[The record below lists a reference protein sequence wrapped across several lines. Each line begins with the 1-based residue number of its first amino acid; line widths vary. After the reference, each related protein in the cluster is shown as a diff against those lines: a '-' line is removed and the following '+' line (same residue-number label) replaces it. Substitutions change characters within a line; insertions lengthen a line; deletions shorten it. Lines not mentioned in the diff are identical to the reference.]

1 MSHESVSPLK
11 VLLVLLLLG
20 PLAGCEESQTP
31 EQQSTGQHPQESQQA
46 EQLPETQSPEPA
58 TADES
63 AESEQATQPQW
74 QPESATRALLALII
88 AGEHEKATENFT
100 AEVAA
105 GLPADKLKTTW
116 ETLQKQTGG
125 YQGVADAAKVQ
136 EIQGN
141 QVVDLVCSFKI
152 MKLVFRVSYNAQ
164 HQVAGIFFLPA
175 LSAEPTPVDKN
186 APADVQLQTKD
197 TTLYGT
203 IDLPAG
209 DGPFPVVLIVSGS
222 GPNDRDGNQATLKSD
237 YLKKLAVGLT
247 EQGFAVLRYDKR
259 GSGKSEVGDAPLE
272 TFRFD
277 VFVDDAVGW
286 VSMLRKDKRFSSV
299 AILGH
304 SQGSLIAMLAAQRV
318 SVDAIVSI
326 AGAGRSIDKVLIT
339 QLGEQLKSMPELRD
353 HAFAAIEELA
363 AGQTVQ
369 DYPEKLEALFN
380 PSVQGFLI
388 SWMQHDPVKVIA
400 TLEIPILIVQG
411 TRDIQVLVEDA
422 EALKKGLAAAELVLV
437 KNMNHVLRHI
447 ATEAEQLPSYGN
459 AKLPLDPQLAP
470 TVTTFLKKALTSP

>member
-1 MSHESVSPLK
+1 MSSLKILIFSP
-11 VLLVLLLLG
+11 VLFLG
-20 PLAGCEESQTP
+20 SLAGCGQSQTP
-31 EQQSTGQHPQESQQA
+31 EQQSVSSEQQ
-46 EQLPETQSPEPA
+46 PPKVK
-58 TADES
+58 TADS
-63 AESEQATQPQW
+63 ESEVTEKVQPEW
-74 QPESATRALLALII
+74 QPESAARALLDLII
-88 AGEHEKATENFT
+88 AGEHEKATEDFT

-125 YQGVADAAKVQ
+125 YQEVTEEAQVRAI
-136 EIQGN
+136 EGN
-141 QVVDLVCSFKI
+141 QVVDLVCSFKL

-175 LSAEPTPVDKN
+175 PAEPTPVDKN
-186 APADVQLQTKD
+186 APPDVQLQTKD

-209 DGPFPVVLIVSGS
+209 DGPFPVVLIISGS
-222 GPNDRDGNQATLKSD
+222 GPNDRDGNQATLRSD
-237 YLKKLAVGLT
+237 YLKKLAAGLT
-247 EQGFAVLRYDKR
+247 EQGVAVLRYDKR

-286 VSMLRKDKRFSSV
+286 VTMLRKDNRFSSV

-304 SQGSLIAMLAAQRV
+304 SQGSLVGMLAAQRV
-318 SVDAIVSI
+318 PIDAFVSI
-326 AGAGRSIDKVLIT
+326 AGPGRSIDKVLMT
-339 QLGEQLKSMPELRD
+339 QLGVQLKSMPELRD
-353 HAFAAIEELA
+353 HAFAVIEELA
-363 AGQTVQ
+363 GGQTVE
-369 DYPEKLEALFN
+369 DYPDELEALFK
-380 PSVQGFLI
+380 PSIQGFLI

-400 TLEIPILIVQG
+400 ALKIPILIVQG
-411 TRDIQVLVEDA
+411 TRDIQIMVEDA
-422 EALKKGLAAAELVLV
+422 EALKKSQPAAELVLV

-459 AKLPLDPQLAP
+459 PEMPLDSQLVPVAKN
-470 TVTTFLKKALTSP
+470 FLKKVLANPGNAF

>member
-1 MSHESVSPLK
+1 MSSPKILIF
-11 VLLVLLLLG
+11 LPFLFLG
-20 PLAGCEESQTP
+20 LLAGCGQSQTP
-31 EQQSTGQHPQESQQA
+31 EQQSAQQA
-46 EQLPETQSPEPA
+46 SEPA
-58 TADES
+58 TADQ
-63 AESEQATQPQW
+63 ESETAGPESEVTEEVQPEW
-74 QPESATRALLALII
+74 TPESAARALLALII
-88 AGEHEKATENFT
+88 AGQYDQVAENFSD
-100 AEVAA
+100 EVAA
-105 GLPADKLKTTW
+105 GLPGDKLKTTV
-116 ETLQKQTGG
+116 ETLQTQVGR
-125 YQGVADAAKVQ
+125 YQGVANEAKVQ
-136 EIQGN
+136 EIQSN
-141 QVVDLVCSFKI
+141 QVVDLLCSFELT
-152 MKLVFRVSYNAQ
+152 KLVFRVSYNDQ
-164 HQVAGIFFLPA
+164 QQVAGIFFLPA
-175 LSAEPTPVDKN
+175 PAEPSPVDKN
-186 APADVQLQTKD
+186 APPDVQLETKD

-203 IDLPAG
+203 IDLPKG
-209 DGPFPVVLIVSGS
+209 DGPFPAVLVVSGS
-222 GPNDRDGNQATLKSD
+222 GPNDRDGNQVALKSD
-237 YLKKLAVGLT
+237 YLKKLAAGLT

-286 VSMLRKDKRFSSV
+286 VTMLRKDNRFSSV

-304 SQGSLIAMLAAQRV
+304 SQGSLVAMLAAQRV
-318 SVDAIVSI
+318 PVDAIVSI

-339 QLGEQLKSMPELRD
+339 QLGEQLKSMPELRA
-353 HAFAAIEELA
+353 HAFAVIEELA

-422 EALKKGLAAAELVLV
+422 EALKKGQSAAELVLV

-459 AKLPLDPQLAP
+459 AKLPLDPQLVP
-470 TVTTFLKKALTSP
+470 TATSFLKKAL